1 MRPATLLAS
10 AALLLPLTV
19 ATGALPALS
28 AQAAGSGDVAAN
40 VASKCGSCHQ
50 LTGSSDPS
58 ISTRDSRKAPPLFYA
73 GNKFRKEWL
82 AQWLVDPVRIR
93 PAGDTP
99 MTHAR
104 STPEGDVIDE
114 DKLIEHPKLSID
126 EAEQVT
132 DYLMTLKPHDEL
144 IAAETYT
151 ETNVSPRMGA
161 MDFVKFKGCG
171 GCHMDTPKDGG
182 VSGPELHT
190 AWQRLQPEFIAS
202 YIRDPIAWE
211 TRSIMPNK
219 HLADGPINKLVNYLR
234 RIGAEKEAEE

>member
-1 MRPATLLAS
+1 
-10 AALLLPLTV
+10 
-19 ATGALPALS
+19 
-28 AQAAGSGDVAAN
+28 
-40 VASKCGSCHQ
+40 
-50 LTGSSDPS
+50 
-58 ISTRDSRKAPPLFYA
+58 
-73 GNKFRKEWL
+73 
-82 AQWLVDPVRIR
+82 
-93 PAGDTP
+93 

-234 RIGAEKEAEE
+234 SIGAEKEAAE